1 MTLVCV
7 KLTES
12 HQHSPL
18 ELLRWSGP
26 LNRLF
31 HCSCLQNCERMMQH
45 LKLSLCVFVCACV
58 CAHVACLWVRVC
70 TCYMCTLMCVDV
82 CAACVHTACV
92 CACVYVYACV
102 CGCICMCMSVRVCAY
117 MCMLHVHAY
126 IYMCMCAC
134 VHRYTCAT
142 VHMQRSEYMLGYW
155 SSPSTFLDTHLML
168 FPRAHS
174 RLGWPPSS
182 PKFTSTQG

>member
-1 MTLVCV
+1 MSYLPGSPVHSWLGSPTSIINQEHSPADFPGEHSDGGIFSIKSPSPHMTLVCV

-126 IYMCMCAC
+126 IYVHVCMC
-134 VHRYTCAT
+134 T
-142 VHMQRSEYMLGYW
+142 
-155 SSPSTFLDTHLML
+155 
-168 FPRAHS
+168 
-174 RLGWPPSS
+174 
-182 PKFTSTQG
+182 

>member
-1 MTLVCV
+1 MYVRVCV
-7 KLTES
+7 HML
-12 HQHSPL
+12 HVCG
-18 ELLRWSGP
+18 WG
-26 LNRLF
+26 
-31 HCSCLQNCERMMQH
+31 
-45 LKLSLCVFVCACV
+45 CVHVACVHTCVWMCVPHVCILHV
-58 CAHVACLWVRVC
+58 CAHVCMSMHVC
-70 TCYMCTLMCVDV
+70 VGVYV
-82 CAACVHTACV
+82 CAWVYVCVHI
-92 CACVYVYACV
+92 CAC
-102 CGCICMCMSVRVCAY
+102 CMCM
-117 MCMLHVHAY
+117 H

-182 PKFTSTQG
+182 PKFTSTQGWRVCHNDPALCGF